1 MVLRSKSMALE
12 LNGEELVPVATGIGG
27 NQKVRLSSGGSGNRT
42 HGGLHLTAFQ
52 ARPDVPRGSTAVAL
66 SWILYWL
73 SSSQFD
79 PIGQD
84 APEFMARN
92 MAKPS
97 AAFVG
102 AINC

>member
-1 MVLRSKSMALE
+1 
-12 LNGEELVPVATGIGG
+12 
-27 NQKVRLSSGGSGNRT
+27 
-42 HGGLHLTAFQ
+42 
-52 ARPDVPRGSTAVAL
+52 
-66 SWILYWL
+66 L